1 MMGLFLTSAAIT
13 VFIVTATLILMLSGN
28 EAVDSRLME
37 IAARRQPVNARAL
50 TDVEKNGLAR
60 MAAVLTRAL
69 KPIRD
74 LISGSD
80 EDLAYRLTLAGF
92 RKVEHVEV
100 YTAAKMMLPVVGIVV
115 GTFFASNMI
124 VAIMVGTM
132 IGFFGPDLVL
142 GHLISGRQESL
153 SRALPDALDLLVIC
167 MEAGLGIDQATLRV
181 GDELRLTSPA
191 LAEEIQT
198 ITREQRAGKLRL
210 DAWRSMAARVDVV
223 SVRQFVSMLVQTERF
238 GTPIAQTL
246 GQFAD
251 MLRLRRTQQA
261 EERAAKT
268 GVKLLFPLVFFIFPS
283 IFVVAVAP
291 AIFDF
296 LNVLENF
303 RK

>member
-100 YTAAKMMLPVVGIVV
+100 CTAAKMMLPVVGIVV
-115 GTFFASNMI
+115 GTFVASNMI

-296 LNVLENF
+296 LKLFENF